1 MCYEINRKHDGVWC
15 GGCVGHR
22 HPGTLKSDV
31 FLMESGGENGAARR
45 VFPRNASEFLVLRHK
60 LENFINEPHSS
71 TCAPV
76 PLTHLRGDRHGGR
89 RERELRPGGRAAVP
103 ERLSRSREEGRQ
115 KSTRG
120 PADPP
125 GARSQSRPHRGS
137 ARTKVRSRRSRPP
150 VE

>member
-1 MCYEINRKHDGVWC
+1 MKNVLRNQRKTRRCVVWWLFVTGTPEHLNR
-15 GGCVGHR
+15 
-22 HPGTLKSDV
+22 TF

-71 TCAPV
+71 TCAP
-76 PLTHLRGDRHGGR
+76 LTHLRGDRHGGHGGR

-103 ERLSRSREEGRQ
+103 ERLRRSREEGRQ

-120 PADPP
+120 PAEPP
-125 GARSQSRPHRGS
+125 GPGHSPDPTEAAR
-137 ARTKVRSRRSRPP
+137 ARR
-150 VE
+150 